1 MPVELVIEEVVRE
14 LPAVAQYAA
23 AAGLLLDDS
32 LVLAAEPR
40 PVLYVTFYNLEG
52 TPFHAEIDC
61 RDYPMHPPT
70 VEFVDETRTRRGTAN
85 LYPAGL
91 HAMPCVCA
99 RYNRKAYQERGG
111 PHGDWRLIDWQ
122 LPTSNGVAIKSLAL
136 IVSDLHSKIAASRGT
151 M

>member
-1 MPVELVIEEVVRE
+1 MPVELVIDEVSQE
-14 LPAVAQYAA
+14 LPAVAQYIA

-32 LVLAAEPR
+32 LVLAEEPR
-40 PVLYVTFYNLEG
+40 PVFYVTFYNVEG
-52 TPFHAEIDC
+52 WPFYAEINC

-70 VEFVDETRTRRGTAN
+70 VEFLDETRTRRGATSA
-85 LYPAGL
+85 YPAGF
-91 HAMPCVCA
+91 HTMPCVCA

-136 IVSDLHSKIAASRGT
+136 IVSDLHSKIGASRGT